1 MLSTKKNH
9 VLRYLFII
17 VGMMI
22 AFLGCGVIQV
32 SAHGFVT
39 NPGGRA
45 YLGSTWYPGGPLNT
59 NIGSV
64 MYEPQSIEAPQNTFI
79 DGKIASAGIAN
90 FAPLDE
96 QNAKRWYKTP
106 VKAGNLS
113 VTWQLTARHKTST
126 WDYYITKPGWNPN
139 APLKFS
145 DFKKIASYNDNG
157 AIPSEFV
164 THQVNISV
172 NEKGYQVL
180 LSVWNIADTGNAF
193 YQVSDIDVQ

>member
-22 AFLGCGVIQV
+22 AFLGCAVIQV

-113 VTWQLTARHKTST
+113 VTWQLTAKS
-126 WDYYITKPGWNPN
+126 
-139 APLKFS
+139 
-145 DFKKIASYNDNG
+145 
-157 AIPSEFV
+157 
-164 THQVNISV
+164 
-172 NEKGYQVL
+172 
-180 LSVWNIADTGNAF
+180 
-193 YQVSDIDVQ
+193 

>member
-1 MLSTKKNH
+1 MVKTKKNN
-9 VLRYLFII
+9 VFRYLLVII
-17 VGMMI
+17 GMMV
-22 AFLGCGVIQV
+22 ALLGFEAVQA

-45 YLGSTWYPGGPLNT
+45 YLVSTWYPGGPLNT

-64 MYEPQSIEAPQNTFI
+64 MYEPQSIEAPKNTFI
-79 DGKIASAGIAN
+79 DGKIASAGISK
-90 FAPLDE
+90 FSQLDE
-96 QNAKRWYKTP
+96 QTANRWYKTP
-106 VKAGNLS
+106 VKAGNLD
-113 VTWQLTARHKTST
+113 VTWRLTARHKTST

-157 AIPSEFV
+157 AMPSEFM
-164 THQVNISV
+164 THQVNSPS

-193 YQVSDIDVQ
+193 YQVSDINVQ

>member
-1 MLSTKKNH
+1 MVKTKKNN
-9 VLRYLFII
+9 VFRYLLVII
-17 VGMMI
+17 GMMV
-22 AFLGCGVIQV
+22 ALLGFGAVQV

-45 YLGSTWYPGGPLNT
+45 YLGSTWYPGSPLNT

-64 MYEPQSIEAPQNTFI
+64 MYEPQSIEAPKNTFI
-79 DGKIASAGIAN
+79 DGNIASAGISR
-90 FAPLDE
+90 FSQLDE
-96 QNAKRWYKTP
+96 QTANRWYKTP
-106 VKAGNLS
+106 VKAGNLD
-113 VTWQLTARHKTST
+113 VTWRLTARHKTST

-157 AIPSEFV
+157 AMPSEFM
-164 THQVNISV
+164 THQVNIPS

-193 YQVSDIDVQ
+193 YQVSDINVQ

>member
-1 MLSTKKNH
+1 M
-9 VLRYLFII
+9 
-17 VGMMI
+17 
-22 AFLGCGVIQV
+22 
-32 SAHGFVT
+32 
-39 NPGGRA
+39 
-45 YLGSTWYPGGPLNT
+45 NT

-106 VKAGNLS
+106 VKVGNLS

-139 APLKFS
+139 
-145 DFKKIASYNDNG
+145 
-157 AIPSEFV
+157 
-164 THQVNISV
+164 
-172 NEKGYQVL
+172 
-180 LSVWNIADTGNAF
+180 
-193 YQVSDIDVQ
+193 